1 MTHLAFCHHD
11 IQDQIT
17 SDEVRDA
24 EHFAILMD
32 ESKDISKKEQISVT
46 VCYLRPESGEV
57 WQDF

>member
-1 MTHLAFCHHD
+1 M
-11 IQDQIT
+11 IDQIT